1 MYTTAIFTQLVV
13 KLNKNKNLRCSFK
26 ARADTAVKGK
36 IYNICIMP
44 ELSER
49 NF

>member
-1 MYTTAIFTQLVV
+1 MYTFTQLVV

-26 ARADTAVKGK
+26 ATADAVVKVK
-36 IYNICIMP
+36 IFNICSMP